1 MAVLQQ
7 RQDWKPPQ
15 IKERRL
21 VIAKDYIFMAD
32 NHIFIAPDDDDD
44 DDDEL
49 LLFFFFLFFFFLN
62 FIQNET
68 LNLVIKIT
76 HHIQINI

>member
-49 LLFFFFLFFFFLN
+49 LLFFFFFFFFFYF
-62 FIQNET
+62 FIN
-68 LNLVIKIT
+68 
-76 HHIQINI
+76 

>member
-21 VIAKDYIFMAD
+21 VIAKDYIFMTD

-44 DDDEL
+44 DDDDDDEL
-49 LLFFFFLFFFFLN
+49 LLFFFFIVFFFN
-62 FIQNET
+62 FYQ
-68 LNLVIKIT
+68 K
-76 HHIQINI
+76 

>member
-49 LLFFFFLFFFFLN
+49 LLLFFFYSF
-62 FIQNET
+62 FF
-68 LNLVIKIT
+68 
-76 HHIQINI
+76 

>member
-44 DDDEL
+44 DDDDDDEL
-49 LLFFFFLFFFFLN
+49 LLFFFN